1 MPPSHTPAAVDPA
14 RCEVVPVVPMPTRA
28 AVLLVLLLLLPVAA
42 AKSSAARKP
51 KPAPCP
57 AAQYAVDGEPLGAT
71 DVRSDTIEIGTL
83 AGLGPSCPLAA
94 TVRARTS
101 RKGVTTVRARWETC
115 PGFTGPVRLRA
126 RIIDGC
132 ARLTGNVRARK
143 HRRAIKAARA
153 DCGDGI
159 LDATPPATPYV
170 PTRDSLGTHQIP
182 PWFQDAK
189 LGIMIH
195 WGIFAIPAYA
205 PLTIDPH
212 EWLCCGKLLEGP
224 DFGAPF
230 FTNIPY
236 TEWYWNSIL
245 IDGSPAQQHHA
256 ATYGAD
262 YPYESF
268 RPQFDAAAAPWSG
281 EAWAELFREAG
292 ARYVVFVTKHHDGYA
307 LWPTQVPH
315 PDPSRADWHT
325 TRDYVGELDSAVRK
339 RCMRMG
345 LYYSGGLDWSVQ
357 QGPIVQSFD
366 GATVAPTTPEYVAY
380 ADGQWR
386 ELIARYRPSVLW
398 NDITYP
404 SEPAALQLFADY
416 YNGQPDGLV
425 NDRFSILPGLT
436 HHDYSTPEFSVVA
449 DVSPRTFETVRG
461 MGRGFGYNREES
473 DATLDSADTLIHLLA
488 DVVSK
493 NGNLLLNVGP
503 TADGSIP
510 EAQVAR
516 LQAIGAWL
524 ATNGAAIYGSRPA
537 ATPATTTTGGM
548 PVRFTTGAD
557 GTRYAIL
564 LGALPAGSVAFPVA
578 GGAPGTVRLL
588 GEDAPLDWTLDG
600 AVLQVTVP
608 AALAGRATPVL
619 ALAAP

>member
-1 MPPSHTPAAVDPA
+1 MPM
-14 RCEVVPVVPMPTRA
+14 RVPV
-28 AVLLVLLLLLPVAA
+28 LLALSLLLPVLAADTSA
-42 AKSSAARKP
+42 AKKP

-57 AAQYAVDGEPLGAT
+57 AAQYAVDGAPLGAT
-71 DVRSDTIEIGTL
+71 EVRSDTIEIGAL
-83 AGLGPSCPLAA
+83 AGLGESCPLAA
-94 TVRARTS
+94 SVRARTS
-101 RKGVTTVRARWETC
+101 RKGVTTVRARWDAC

-126 RIIDGC
+126 RIKDGC
-132 ARLTGNVRARK
+132 TRLTGSVRAKK
-143 HRRAIKAARA
+143 HRRAVTATRA

-159 LDATPPATPYV
+159 LDATPPATPWA
-170 PTRDSLGTHQIP
+170 PTRESLATHQIP
-182 PWFQDAK
+182 AWFQNAK
-189 LGIMIH
+189 FGIMIH
-195 WGIFAIPAYA
+195 WGIYTIPAYA
-205 PLTIDPH
+205 PLVVDPH
-212 EWLCCGKLLEGP
+212 EWLCCGKLIEPP

-245 IDGSPAQQHHA
+245 IDGSLAQQHHV

-262 YPYESF
+262 YPYENF

-292 ARYVVFVTKHHDGYA
+292 ARYVVFVTKHHDGYS
-307 LWPTQVPH
+307 LWPTAVPH

-325 TRDYVGELDSAVRK
+325 TRDYVGELDAAVRK

-345 LYYSGGLDWSVQ
+345 LYFSGGLDWSVQ
-357 QGPIVQSFD
+357 QGPIVTALD
-366 GATVAPTTPEYVAY
+366 GAVVAPTTAEYTAY

-404 SEPAALQLFADY
+404 SDPAALQLFADY
-416 YNGQPDGLV
+416 YNGQPDGVV
-425 NDRFSILPGLT
+425 NDRFSILPGRT

-473 DATLDSADTLIHLLA
+473 DATLDSAEQLIHLLA

-510 EAQVAR
+510 AAQVDR
-516 LQAIGAWL
+516 LHAIGAWL
-524 ATNGAAIYGSRPA
+524 ERNGTAIFASLPWTRAEGVTA
-537 ATPATTTTGGM
+537 DGT
-548 PVRFTTGAD
+548 PVRFTTSAD
-557 GTRYAIL
+557 GRTLYAIV
-564 LGALPAGSVAFPVA
+564 LGALPAGSVTLRDLGVVPTEA
-578 GGAPGTVRLL
+578 RLL
-588 GEDAPLDWTLDG
+588 GATDEIVATASGADVVLTVPTDAP
-600 AVLQVTVP
+600 AQE
-608 AALAGRATPVL
+608 AAVL
-619 ALAAP
+619 ALTLP